1 MQQLFRQHTRRVTM
15 ALVPENLMMSMPQVR
30 ILLVEDDDVDAEA
43 VERGLRRHQID
54 NPVCNARDGVE
65 ALSLLRAERVG
76 PGTANPWVVLLDLK
90 LAGMGGFA
98 LLDALRADPA
108 LKHTIVV
115 VLTSSDAERD
125 RTEAYRRGVVGYFVK
140 ANMAA
145 GIGFLAKLLAQ
156 WPPVGNQ

>member
-1 MQQLFRQHTRRVTM
+1 MQQLFWQHAQPV
-15 ALVPENLMMSMPQVR
+15 AVAIAPENLMMPKPPIR

-43 VERGLRRHQID
+43 VERGLRKHQIE
-54 NPVCNARDGVE
+54 NPVCNARDGAE
-65 ALSLLRAERVG
+65 ALRLLRAERVG
-76 PGTANPWVVLLDLK
+76 PGIANPWIVLLDLN
-90 LAGMGGFA
+90 LAGMGGFE

-115 VLTSSDAERD
+115 ALTSSDAERD

-145 GIGFLAKLLAQ
+145 GIGFLAKLLAR
-156 WPPVGNQ
+156 WPPVGSQ